1 MPNIMELINIDDQY
15 KFPFERPLVA
25 VELSLATKRALWAD
39 VFALTSGL
47 FDPKVDPKEVF
58 ANIAKI
64 TITTCLRNGYDN
76 LWIVCDDPAPQ
87 AAQPIR
93 TDSVTRDLGTLLHRI
108 MLQDGVESE
117 HLFAIIFYCHNQIA
131 YLNGKLSDEL

>member
-1 MPNIMELINIDDQY
+1 MPNIMEMINIDDQY
-15 KFPFERPLVA
+15 KFPHERPVVA
-25 VELSLATKRALWAD
+25 IELSLATKRSLWAN
-39 VFALTSGL
+39 VFALSSGL
-47 FDPKVDPKEVF
+47 FDPQVDPKQVFVEV
-58 ANIAKI
+58 AKV

-87 AAQPIR
+87 AAQPVK
-93 TDSVTRDLGTLLHRI
+93 TESVIRDLGVLLHRT
-108 MLQDGVESE
+108 MLQEGVESE